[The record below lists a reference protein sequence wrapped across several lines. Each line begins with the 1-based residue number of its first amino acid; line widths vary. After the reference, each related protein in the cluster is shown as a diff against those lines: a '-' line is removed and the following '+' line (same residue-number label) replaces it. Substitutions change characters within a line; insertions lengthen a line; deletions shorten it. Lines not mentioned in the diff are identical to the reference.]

1 VPDDYVDGPKTGR
14 SSVILL
20 VRPEARDPEGTGS
33 PVVKL
38 FFGAV
43 TLIGLATMLVMAYLI
58 VRGPFLGGPLL
69 SGGQLFA
76 ALGGFLVGIIAFTWG
91 GARAVDVGSRM

>member
-1 VPDDYVDGPKTGR
+1 
-14 SSVILL
+14 
-20 VRPEARDPEGTGS
+20 
-33 PVVKL
+33 
-38 FFGAV
+38 
-43 TLIGLATMLVMAYLI
+43 MLVMAYLI